1 MNQKWIP
8 EIFYEETSDG
18 LTRGLPFVNIPEDK
32 AMPSAMFI
40 CEVRDSKED
49 DMKDLAIHMFAN
61 MTVLKQELEED
72 VYDKVRLALGL
83 ENLKTASEKGQKI
96 TEELTKISK
105 Q

>member
-8 EIFYEETSDG
+8 EIFYEESQDG
-18 LTRGLPFVNIPEDK
+18 LTKGLPFVNIPQDK
-32 AMPSAMFI
+32 AMPSALFI
-40 CEVRDSKED
+40 CEVRDAED

-61 MTVLKQELEED
+61 MTALKQELDEET
-72 VYDKVRLALGL
+72 YDKVRLALGL
-83 ENLKTASEKGQKI
+83 ETLSQASEKGQKI